1 MVIPACNGDQ
11 DEMKRLIAREYNASA
26 TAQQGGDEISSGNL
40 AIDKVVPQGANAA
53 VTFRINDGVFPP
65 DVQER
70 GLLGWVL
77 AGGIAAGIAHH
88 IYRVRRM
95 RQPQFVQG
103 PRQQAVFYGA
113 P

>member
-1 MVIPACNGDQ
+1 MVIPACNGNQ
-11 DEMKRLIAREYNASA
+11 EEMKKLIAREYNASA
-26 TAQQGGDEISSGNL
+26 TAQQGGDQISSGNI
-40 AIDKVVPQGANAA
+40 AIDNVVPQGTNAS

-70 GLLGWVL
+70 GLLKWVL
-77 AGGIAAGIAHH
+77 VGGIAGGIAHH

-103 PRQQAVFYGA
+103 PRQQNVFYG
-113 P
+113 PP